1 MSGGGTENIQGS
13 ETTLDGTMV
22 GILHNCPFKGV
33 TSKGELPGE
42 L

>member
-1 MSGGGTENIQGS
+1 MSSGGTENFQGS
-13 ETTLDGTMV
+13 ETTLDGAMV

-33 TSKGELPGE
+33 TSKRELPSE